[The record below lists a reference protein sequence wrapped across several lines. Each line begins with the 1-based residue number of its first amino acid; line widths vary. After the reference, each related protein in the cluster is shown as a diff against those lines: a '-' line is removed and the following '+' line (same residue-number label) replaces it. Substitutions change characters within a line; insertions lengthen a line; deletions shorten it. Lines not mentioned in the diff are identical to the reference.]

1 MKTLDDEL
9 RGAVRRV
16 DPPQGFADRV
26 RQRIHGERRLPRHQ
40 PSRATGAVRW
50 ALAATLV
57 VAAGSGLWYRA
68 ERTEQ
73 RRMQGEEA
81 KRQVLLSLSLA
92 GSKLKTI
99 EMKVNRGE
107 ER

>member
-9 RGAVRRV
+9 RGALQRLR
-16 DPPQGFADRV
+16 PPEGFADRV
-26 RQRIHGERRLPRHQ
+26 RQRVESERFARHH
-40 PSRATGAVRW
+40 PSRATGALRW

-57 VAAGSGLWYRA
+57 VSAGGGLWYRA
-68 ERTEQ
+68 EEQ
-73 RRMQGEEA
+73 RRVQGEEA
-81 KRQVLLSLSLA
+81 KRQVLLSLSIA
-92 GSKLKTI
+92 GSKLKAI

>member
-1 MKTLDDEL
+1 MKDLDDEL
-9 RGAVRRV
+9 RGAVRRL
-16 DPPQGFADRV
+16 DAPHGFATRV
-26 RQRIHGERRLPRHQ
+26 QQRIESERRLARHQ

-57 VAAGSGLWYRA
+57 LAAGGGLWYRA
-68 ERTEQ
+68 EQ
-73 RRMQGEEA
+73 RRVHGEEA
-81 KRQVLLSLSLA
+81 KRQVLLSLSIA
-92 GSKLKTI
+92 GSKLKAI